1 MEILPAVDLMGGKV
15 VRLLRGDPATK
26 KTYDHLGDPITVA
39 QRWESEG
46 ARYLHIVDLD
56 AALGLG
62 SSMETIRTIVD
73 AVEIPIQVG
82 GGIRSLDIAH
92 DYLRVGVARIVL
104 GSLAFRDPSQVR
116 AILDSYG
123 SRRVVVA
130 LDNIKGKVVV
140 RGWRESTE
148 YTVEE
153 AISMFSSIGVDIFL
167 LTAVARDGTLMGP
180 DLELLNRIILLG
192 NVHTIAA
199 GGISSLKDLVSLDNI
214 GVYGVVI
221 GKALYEGKIR
231 LAEALKILR
240 K

>member
-26 KTYDHLGDPITVA
+26 KTYEHLGDPITVA

-62 SSMETIRTIVD
+62 NNIEAIDGIVN
-73 AVEIPIQVG
+73 AVEIPVQVG
-82 GGIRSLDIAH
+82 GGIRSLDIARS
-92 DYLRVGVARIVL
+92 YLKMGVGRIVL

-116 AILDSYG
+116 AILNSHG
-123 SRRVVVA
+123 STRVVIA

-140 RGWRESTE
+140 RGWRAITE

-153 AISMFSSIGVDIFL
+153 SISMFSSIGVNIFL
-167 LTAVARDGTLMGP
+167 VTAVAKDGTLMGP
-180 DLELLNRIILLG
+180 DLDMLNRVVHLR
-192 NVHTIAA
+192 NVLTIAA
-199 GGISSLKDLVSLDNI
+199 GGISSPEDLASLNNI
-214 GVYGVVI
+214 GIYGVVI

>member
-15 VRLLRGDPATK
+15 VRLLRGDPATR
-26 KTYDHLGDPITVA
+26 KTYEHLGDPLTVA

-62 SSMETIRTIVD
+62 SNMETIRTIVD
-73 AVEIPIQVG
+73 TVEIPVQVG

-92 DYLRVGVARIVL
+92 DYLRVGVGRILL
-104 GSLAFRDPSQVR
+104 GSLAFEDPSQVR
-116 AILDSYG
+116 AILNSYG

-140 RGWRESTE
+140 GGWRESTE

-153 AISMFSSIGVDIFL
+153 AISIFSSIGVNIFL

-180 DLELLNRIILLG
+180 DLELLNHIILLG

-199 GGISSLKDLVSLDNI
+199 GGISSLKDLVSLDDI